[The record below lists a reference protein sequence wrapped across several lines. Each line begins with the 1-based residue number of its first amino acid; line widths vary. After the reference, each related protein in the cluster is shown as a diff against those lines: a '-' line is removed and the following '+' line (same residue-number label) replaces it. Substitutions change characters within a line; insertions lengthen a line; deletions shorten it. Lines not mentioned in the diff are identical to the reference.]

1 MYRRY
6 KCMNSYIMRGP
17 TFPIEKLEETF
28 QTYGKKKDEIIIDEV
43 LAEGLESATHNLITE
58 LNKNKRNQDIESTL
72 LKYIIRSTTRAT
84 PYGLLSG
91 ISAGEFAKNTDV
103 IREDVIENKKRC
115 RVDMGWLCSFI
126 SNLEKNEKVLVKIS
140 VKFNEQCIIKGDRI
154 YNPYITSETQED
166 EQNLYTAVSI
176 RLSEILLWIKQEC
189 STSIVVKDL
198 VEKIIAKKKNCSTDR
213 VLFYIKQ
220 LIENNFLITELRPPL
235 VNTDPLPYLI
245 HVLKQRQVDQDIICI
260 LENVERLIK
269 EYNSISIGKG
279 KDKYKTIVKYMETLR
294 KANDYLQTDLMILC
308 KKNQLSYNVKKECEK
323 VLNCFSKISE
333 AAETD
338 FLSKYKNDFIEKYGY
353 HRVVPVMEVLDN
365 DIGIGIPAGYTGA
378 KCYRNK
384 EVAYET
390 TLCKRIKEYIWTK
403 IQYALINGKNEVE
416 IIEKD
421 LDDILSELN
430 ITPLTELPSVDIFVE
445 VLAKE
450 KSDIDKNNF
459 QILFTGASI
468 CDIAGRSW
476 GRFSDMIEECIV
488 KEFANKEQK
497 TLSEDYII
505 ASLCEFSRNGRLDN
519 VTMNTN
525 SYEYQISFNTNGS
538 KDKQEIKISDIGIG
552 VDRISNKLFAYSF
565 SLNKKI
571 KIISNNMLN
580 PIIGSDAFRLLR
592 DISNLEH
599 ARIGSILGLFQS
611 FGLAYTPRIILGKT
625 ILAPATWVLEKKIFL
640 QKSKT
645 ESWEEKFTRV
655 RKEWQIVRYVYIAQ
669 GDNRLLLDLD
679 DDIQITLLYQIIKK
693 SREAVLLMEAI
704 DIENK
709 FWIKDSKGN
718 HYANEFVFSLYPEKV
733 SYDNFEKIYIDNK
746 IVEERVLVP
755 GQDNWIY
762 LKLYYCEERLNDVL
776 GENLMEFLETLK
788 KDDLLDKY
796 FFIRYWDPMPH
807 IRLRIRVK
815 NQAVLGNVF
824 QLLYYWGSELKTT
837 GKISKV
843 QYDTYEREIE
853 RYGGFKSM
861 NFAETFFFY
870 DSEYVNNL
878 IKFKQSNTLQY
889 DDEFIGIVSVF
900 SLMNKFTN
908 NKEKLEKWLSGIIN
922 RKDFRKDYKD
932 KKNSIWKAMTF
943 AEQIEYM
950 EDEWILYLNK
960 RNQMLQRYIE
970 EMQSEGNE
978 YLLKNGDLMGSLI
991 HMFCNRYMGDNI
1003 WEKRIKAYIRHTLFE
1018 QAEQKKHFNK
1028 NK

>member
-1 MYRRY
+1 M
-6 KCMNSYIMRGP
+6 
-17 TFPIEKLEETF
+17 
-28 QTYGKKKDEIIIDEV
+28 
-43 LAEGLESATHNLITE
+43 
-58 LNKNKRNQDIESTL
+58 
-72 LKYIIRSTTRAT
+72 
-84 PYGLLSG
+84 
-91 ISAGEFAKNTDV
+91 
-103 IREDVIENKKRC
+103 
-115 RVDMGWLCSFI
+115 
-126 SNLEKNEKVLVKIS
+126 
-140 VKFNEQCIIKGDRI
+140 IIK
-154 YNPYITSETQED
+154 
-166 EQNLYTAVSI
+166 
-176 RLSEILLWIKQEC
+176 
-189 STSIVVKDL
+189 
-198 VEKIIAKKKNCSTDR
+198 
-213 VLFYIKQ
+213 
-220 LIENNFLITELRPPL
+220 
-235 VNTDPLPYLI
+235 
-245 HVLKQRQVDQDIICI
+245 
-260 LENVERLIK
+260 
-269 EYNSISIGKG
+269 
-279 KDKYKTIVKYMETLR
+279 
-294 KANDYLQTDLMILC
+294 
-308 KKNQLSYNVKKECEK
+308 
-323 VLNCFSKISE
+323 
-333 AAETD
+333 
-338 FLSKYKNDFIEKYGY
+338 
-353 HRVVPVMEVLDN
+353 
-365 DIGIGIPAGYTGA
+365 
-378 KCYRNK
+378 
-384 EVAYET
+384 
-390 TLCKRIKEYIWTK
+390 
-403 IQYALINGKNEVE
+403 
-416 IIEKD
+416 
-421 LDDILSELN
+421 
-430 ITPLTELPSVDIFVE
+430 
-445 VLAKE
+445 
-450 KSDIDKNNF
+450 
-459 QILFTGASI
+459 
-468 CDIAGRSW
+468 
-476 GRFSDMIEECIV
+476 
-488 KEFANKEQK
+488 
-497 TLSEDYII
+497 
-505 ASLCEFSRNGRLDN
+505 
-519 VTMNTN
+519 
-525 SYEYQISFNTNGS
+525 
-538 KDKQEIKISDIGIG
+538 
-552 VDRISNKLFAYSF
+552 KLFAYSF